1 MGDRIHHLTERVDL
15 KMKPFLIALIFLLI
29 PSTATAATI
38 PPHFVL
44 TGSGFGHGVGMSQI
58 GAEGQALEGQSAQ
71 YILNYWF
78 PGTEV
83 VSVPNTQLIRVNLA
97 HRVSSATIAMAS
109 GFSRSNIDLSSNLDG
124 SINNDGLGDASSSY
138 RFTLVGKKILVTMYK
153 TPSAVVPFPTQS
165 LWNVYWSGTT
175 AFPSPAGGL
184 YGPKPEPFSVIK
196 VTTST
201 GTIQLRYG
209 QVQLKVVGSKIEI
222 TATMTLE
229 QYVLGISEMSS
240 SWLPAALQAQAIA
253 SRTYGFAHLRLR
265 SACDCNVYSTTSDQ
279 AYVGY
284 AKESEAGVGKN
295 WVAAVTSTQTDP
307 GSAQVVLFQGLPISV
322 YFFSSDG
329 GQSQNS
335 ADVWG
340 TALPYLTN
348 VADPWSLD
356 IFLNPQYAHWQ
367 RVLIQKDVAT
377 AFNLP
382 DVVALAITSRTVT
395 KSATVITATSSTGL
409 KAQLQVGDFK
419 SKLRLPSSWFEIAPP
434 AL

>member
-138 RFTLVGKKILVTMYK
+138 RFTLVGKKILATIYK

-253 SRTYGFAHLRLR
+253 SRTYGLAHPRLR